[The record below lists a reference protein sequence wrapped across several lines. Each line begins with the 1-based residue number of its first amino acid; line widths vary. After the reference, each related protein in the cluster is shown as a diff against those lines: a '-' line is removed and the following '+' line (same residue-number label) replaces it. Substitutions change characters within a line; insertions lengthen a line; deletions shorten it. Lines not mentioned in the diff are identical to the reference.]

1 MVEKRGSLRTKS
13 CEPQCLVTGEMRKK
27 KKKKAKEIE
36 ERENMGKRET
46 RSLVSWQQSRN
57 MKDTET
63 LMSIFDEVLGA
74 MPDQRV

>member
-1 MVEKRGSLRTKS
+1 MFSDWGNE
-13 CEPQCLVTGEMRKK
+13 K

>member
-1 MVEKRGSLRTKS
+1 MFSDWGNE
-13 CEPQCLVTGEMRKK
+13 KK